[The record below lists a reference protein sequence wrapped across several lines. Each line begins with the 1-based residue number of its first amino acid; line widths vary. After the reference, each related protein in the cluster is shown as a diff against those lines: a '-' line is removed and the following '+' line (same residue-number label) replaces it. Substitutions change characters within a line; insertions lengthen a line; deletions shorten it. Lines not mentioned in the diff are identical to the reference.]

1 MKYEIKN
8 YHTGEVLFSL
18 ELNVREYSTGL
29 FSCVEAAVRAGVN
42 LAGADLMHVNLN
54 GANLEGAHLAGAYL
68 TGANLVGANLMD
80 ADLEGAYLSGAY
92 LMDANLAGANLMHV
106 NLAGAYLMD
115 ANLYGAYLMD
125 ANLTGGR
132 IRRRE
137 SRRYGARMTTKLG
150 AHMSGLFCPICC
162 KEHDIEAD
170 DGELDFAVIFVE
182 EASGELIEKAV
193 CVATGVILGYRKL
206 ESV

>member
-54 GANLEGAHLAGAYL
+54 GANLEGANLAGAYL

-80 ADLEGAYLSGAY
+80 ADL
-92 LMDANLAGANLMHV
+92 D
-106 NLAGAYLMD
+106 
-115 ANLYGAYLMD
+115 GAYLMD